1 MKYLQWYSLIQASTT
16 LQRFKFFVTLIYL
29 DIYYILYVLFQCK
42 VRYII
47 IMYLFT
53 NDKIFGDILP
63 DAMQTFSSLDPR
75 VLIKESGSGISW
87 KEKKERNNQQSF
99 INDKIYIFCNMLLNY
114 SRSISSHTPFILYFA
129 LLYLW
134 PRFRSRYTMWS
145 VSIFVLQH
153 GFRNWYERGKILWLY
168 YPLYKNPCVKVCS
181 DIKTHIYNK
190 LSVKL

>member
-1 MKYLQWYSLIQASTT
+1 MYIWLYDSNVHVHAFSILFEKSVKFGRVCPFFFSVSYNVCPSRIKRYSMFYKMKDTRWNSLIQASTT

-87 KEKKERNNQQSF
+87 KEKKR
-99 INDKIYIFCNMLLNY
+99 K
-114 SRSISSHTPFILYFA
+114 
-129 LLYLW
+129 
-134 PRFRSRYTMWS
+134 
-145 VSIFVLQH
+145 
-153 GFRNWYERGKILWLY
+153 K
-168 YPLYKNPCVKVCS
+168 
-181 DIKTHIYNK
+181 
-190 LSVKL
+190 

>member
-1 MKYLQWYSLIQASTT
+1 MNQIYLIIYNILSYILKSQSLFAICILKNIKLTTCIYDCMTPTYMPSAYYLRNRLNLAEYVLFFFSVSYNVCPSRIKRYSMFYKMKDTRWNSLIQASTT

-87 KEKKERNNQQSF
+87 KEKKR
-99 INDKIYIFCNMLLNY
+99 K
-114 SRSISSHTPFILYFA
+114 
-129 LLYLW
+129 
-134 PRFRSRYTMWS
+134 
-145 VSIFVLQH
+145 
-153 GFRNWYERGKILWLY
+153 K
-168 YPLYKNPCVKVCS
+168 
-181 DIKTHIYNK
+181 
-190 LSVKL
+190 

>member
-1 MKYLQWYSLIQASTT
+1 MYIWLYDSNVHAFSILFEKSVKFGRVCPFFFSVSYNVCPSRIKRYSMFYKMKDTRWNIYNDIHWYKLAPRT

-87 KEKKERNNQQSF
+87 KEKKR
-99 INDKIYIFCNMLLNY
+99 K
-114 SRSISSHTPFILYFA
+114 
-129 LLYLW
+129 
-134 PRFRSRYTMWS
+134 
-145 VSIFVLQH
+145 
-153 GFRNWYERGKILWLY
+153 K
-168 YPLYKNPCVKVCS
+168 
-181 DIKTHIYNK
+181 
-190 LSVKL
+190 